1 MAATPHVLVL
11 GLGITG
17 SSIAATLA
25 ESGVRVTAVEQ
36 FEPLHDRGSSHGDTR
51 IFRRI
56 PREGPAY
63 VEMAMAS
70 WDGWQRWSQM
80 AGESLLVDCG
90 GIDAGPSGS
99 GLVAASEKLGRFYGH
114 PCQMLTGAAFN
125 AKHPRFNLPPA
136 WDVAF
141 QARSG
146 FVRPDATLAFLHK
159 LARSH
164 HARLLTNARVTD
176 VRAGKCGVTIRTAHE
191 TIHGDILI
199 VAAGSWLPKLLP
211 NLHVSLTT
219 ERRVIAW
226 FRPEANGVEDDRS
239 LPIFC
244 LDSEG
249 GWYGMPTPDGTLK
262 IGHDK
267 HLDEKI
273 DPDDPAAKPGPRDAE
288 KLVPCIDRYFNGFIP
303 RPAAMKACIYTLTPD
318 RGFIIDRHPDHENM
332 IVFSCCSGHGFKYAP
347 AYGSIAVDLVRNR
360 PRPDLGVF
368 GLNRTGPPP
377 VRFTDR

>member
-1 MAATPHVLVL
+1 M
-11 GLGITG
+11 
-17 SSIAATLA
+17 
-25 ESGVRVTAVEQ
+25 
-36 FEPLHDRGSSHGDTR
+36 
-51 IFRRI
+51 
-56 PREGPAY
+56 
-63 VEMAMAS
+63 
-70 WDGWQRWSQM
+70 
-80 AGESLLVDCG
+80 
-90 GIDAGPSGS
+90 
-99 GLVAASEKLGRFYGH
+99 
-114 PCQMLTGAAFN
+114 
-125 AKHPRFNLPPA
+125 
-136 WDVAF
+136 
-141 QARSG
+141 
-146 FVRPDATLAFLHK
+146 
-159 LARSH
+159 
-164 HARLLTNARVTD
+164 
-176 VRAGKCGVTIRTAHE
+176 TIRTAHE

-273 DPDDPAAKPGPRDAE
+273 DPDDPTAQPGPRDAE